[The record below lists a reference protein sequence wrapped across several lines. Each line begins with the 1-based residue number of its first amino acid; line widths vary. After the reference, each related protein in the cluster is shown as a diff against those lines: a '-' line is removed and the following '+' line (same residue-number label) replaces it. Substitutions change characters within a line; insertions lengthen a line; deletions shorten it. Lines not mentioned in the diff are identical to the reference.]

1 MQQIISVPPSEART
15 HKWYSC
21 CAGVPTLIMEH
32 TFVVL
37 LSIRILISCL
47 GLVGNVLLIAAVALT
62 KHSPVKS
69 FELFL
74 LGLATANLE
83 EILIVSIYD
92 VILLKMFHS
101 LGTWWCGSFRF
112 LTMFGEEASIYF
124 SVLIS
129 FFRYEKMRDASK
141 RANVP
146 VYLDS
151 LKSAWMVSGICVML
165 STLLSFPMFF
175 ISLQSPAENI
185 TTDRSTCPP
194 DFFQC
199 QRFRPQINCFYKY
212 LFVVM
217 CNLLPL
223 IIITATSCLTLQALV
238 SQGKTVTPE
247 LGLHGSSHSGKGP
260 WFQRSTIDVLAAM
273 ILFQVVWIFYLVLQL
288 TSDFSDL
295 HFKSEIKFFIA
306 ICYTSIC
313 PYVYGIGGHL
323 FSLKIFIKR

>member
-1 MQQIISVPPSEART
+1 MDRS
-15 HKWYSC
+15 
-21 CAGVPTLIMEH
+21 
-32 TFVVL
+32 FVIL
-37 LSIRILISCL
+37 LSTRIFISCL
-47 GLVGNVLLIAAVALT
+47 GLVGNLFLIVAVVLT

-74 LGLATANLE
+74 LGLATVNLE
-83 EILIVSIYD
+83 EILIVSLYD
-92 VILLKMFHS
+92 LILLKMFYS
-101 LGTWWCGSFRF
+101 LGTWWCGSLRF
-112 LTMFGEEASIYF
+112 LTMFGEVASIFF

-129 FFRYEKMRDASK
+129 IFRYEKLRDASK
-141 RANVP
+141 RANLP

-151 LKSAWMVSGICVML
+151 IRSAWMVSGICVTL
-165 STLLSFPMFF
+165 STLLSFPIFF
-175 ISLQSPAENI
+175 INPQSPAENI
-185 TTDRSTCPP
+185 TTDSNSCPP

-199 QRFRPQINCFYKY
+199 QRFCPQINCFYKY
-212 LFVVM
+212 LFILM

-247 LGLHGSSHSGKGP
+247 LGLNGLSHSGKGIKGP
-260 WFQRSTIDVLAAM
+260 WLQRSTIDVLAAM
-273 ILFQVVWIFYLVLQL
+273 SLFQVIWIFYLVLQL
-288 TSDFSDL
+288 TSTFSDL
-295 HFKSEIKFFIA
+295 PLNSEIKFFIA